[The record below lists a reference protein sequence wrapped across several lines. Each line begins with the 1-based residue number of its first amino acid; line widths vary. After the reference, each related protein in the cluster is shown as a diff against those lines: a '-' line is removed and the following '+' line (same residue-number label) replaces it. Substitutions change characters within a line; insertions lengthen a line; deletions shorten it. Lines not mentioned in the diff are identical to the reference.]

1 MQEKT
6 CIFVDFS
13 SIFATVLSTWK
24 QTFAGGN
31 TLELLCALWT
41 LSTMIKSITLDD
53 IKTVITGIKKSNIRP
68 DCKYDTSIF
77 QGETRN

>member
-31 TLELLCALWT
+31 TLELLCAL
-41 LSTMIKSITLDD
+41 LDIINYD
-53 IKTVITGIKKSNIRP
+53 KKH
-68 DCKYDTSIF
+68 YT
-77 QGETRN
+77 